1 MHVNKYKRVS
11 RRNYTKDN
19 LTKRPTG
26 ARCFVP
32 QEKYLTRS
40 KRQTWALIN
49 ATFRYFKRNWLS
61 HLLSSKINNQ
71 DVLQSTQLRPDD

>member
-1 MHVNKYKRVS
+1 MHVIKDKRVS

-49 ATFRYFKRNWLS
+49 ATFRACTVVFNVGALK
-61 HLLSSKINNQ
+61 
-71 DVLQSTQLRPDD
+71 VF